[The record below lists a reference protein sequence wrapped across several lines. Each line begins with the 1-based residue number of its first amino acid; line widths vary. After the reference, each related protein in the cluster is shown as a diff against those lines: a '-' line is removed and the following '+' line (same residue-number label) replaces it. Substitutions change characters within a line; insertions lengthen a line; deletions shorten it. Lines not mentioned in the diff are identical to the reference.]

1 MTSSRFWKEREEEFR
16 RHANDENSS
25 LAADWYSITDAWTF
39 RGGSVERSERI
50 FKSLARKA
58 ARGLRGNLGADPCKA
73 WLDSLRDQGYHFELR
88 FRQGGAYNQ
97 KRLDYLARSGEALP
111 VVEGVVE
118 TVTLLDGSVETRTCV
133 EGITGTIER
142 IFDTSADFCLE
153 LGSHAAPDAPEQAQ
167 SDVAGIITP
176 DASAEGVA
184 EPNTPAETPKGSIIG
199 AANPQPDAYKWEDIE
214 ICFLSDERVQIT
226 MGTQTETRNYAE
238 MGFGSKKNGTPVLAW
253 NTLRTM
259 AEAGGRIAVAA
270 DSSKWAEVEKRIQEI
285 RKVLRHRFRLADD
298 PIAYFKKSQ
307 QNAGRFGYCAKFKLG
322 CHSSYDF

>member
-97 KRLDYLARSGEALP
+97 KRLDYLAQSGEAVP

-153 LGSHAAPDAPEQAQ
+153 LGSHAAPDAPEQAE
-167 SDVAGIITP
+167 SDVAGIVTP
-176 DASAEGVA
+176 DASPEGVA
-184 EPNTPAETPKGSIIG
+184 
-199 AANPQPDAYKWEDIE
+199 
-214 ICFLSDERVQIT
+214 
-226 MGTQTETRNYAE
+226 
-238 MGFGSKKNGTPVLAW
+238 
-253 NTLRTM
+253 
-259 AEAGGRIAVAA
+259 
-270 DSSKWAEVEKRIQEI
+270 
-285 RKVLRHRFRLADD
+285 
-298 PIAYFKKSQ
+298 
-307 QNAGRFGYCAKFKLG
+307 
-322 CHSSYDF
+322 